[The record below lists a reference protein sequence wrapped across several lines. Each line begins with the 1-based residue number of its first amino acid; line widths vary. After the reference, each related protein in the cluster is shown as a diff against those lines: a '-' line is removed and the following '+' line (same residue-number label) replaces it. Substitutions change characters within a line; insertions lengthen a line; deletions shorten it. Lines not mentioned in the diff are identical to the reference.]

1 MPARVG
7 CGGEWGGE
15 QSSSRCIAPTCGAR
29 SMVRVLACRRWS
41 TALHP
46 QLYMLNMT
54 LWCSATIHLYVL
66 RYVSLLNELKSGQER
81 CGTHAAIDAEAVLA
95 RGFLLL
101 LLLARVPFTFS
112 CIATVIAASTF
123 GSHLDQILLRDSCC
137 GPSLMFKYGML
148 VTCRYRLYVRA
159 GSCCVAF
166 WDV

>member
-1 MPARVG
+1 MTT
-7 CGGEWGGE
+7 
-15 QSSSRCIAPTCGAR
+15 Q
-29 SMVRVLACRRWS
+29 LA
-41 TALHP
+41 
-46 QLYMLNMT
+46 QLT
-54 LWCSATIHLYVL
+54 RATIRLYVL